1 MRGNGGGGG
10 PRRDADLLEWIG
22 FEQCGVLT
30 VAQAVAAAGRGVVR
44 GHLRLGRW
52 RRICRGVLLTENG
65 RLGWD
70 QQLWVAVLAAGPG
83 ALLGGV
89 TAATLGGVRGLR
101 AGPVDVLIPAHRTV
115 TRRLTGLPLDMPGVR
130 VHRSTLL
137 TPGTRLGRPPRTT
150 VARAVVDAASWAR
163 TDDEARVVLAAAC
176 QQRRVLPS
184 QLHEVVAAHP
194 RSPRRALIRATIS
207 DLDGGAQALS
217 ELDFVALCRRYGLPS
232 PDLQQHRTD
241 ARGRHRYLD
250 AYWRQWRLHVEVDG
264 AHHMDVRHWAADMLR
279 QNEVWI
285 SGDRILR
292 FPSWLLRGRPDEVA
306 AQIRAALTAAGWREP
321 PS

>member
-1 MRGNGGGGG
+1 M
-10 PRRDADLLEWIG
+10 PRPDADLLDWIG
-22 FEQCGVLT
+22 FEQRGVLT
-30 VAQAVAAAGRGVVR
+30 VGQAVAAVGRGVVR

-65 RLGWD
+65 RLDGD

-83 ALLGGV
+83 AVLAGV

-101 AGPVDVLIPAHRTV
+101 AGPVDVLIPAQRV
-115 TRRLTGLPLDMPGVR
+115 VSRRLTGLPLDMPGVR

-137 TPGTRLGRPPRTT
+137 TAGTRLGRPPRTT

-163 TDDEARVVLAAAC
+163 TDDEARVVLATAC

-184 QLHEVVAAHP
+184 QLRDMIAALP
-194 RSPRRALIRATIS
+194 RSPRRALMRATIS

-217 ELDFVALCRRYGLPS
+217 ELDFRALCRRYSLPL
-232 PDLQQHRTD
+232 PDLQEPRTD
-241 ARGRHRYLD
+241 TRGRRRYLD
-250 AYWRQWRLHVEVDG
+250 AYWREWRLHVEVDG

-292 FPSWLLRGRPDEVA
+292 FPSWLLRARPDEVA
-306 AQIRAALTAAGWREP
+306 AQIRAALTAAGWRDQASSRP
-321 PS
+321 L